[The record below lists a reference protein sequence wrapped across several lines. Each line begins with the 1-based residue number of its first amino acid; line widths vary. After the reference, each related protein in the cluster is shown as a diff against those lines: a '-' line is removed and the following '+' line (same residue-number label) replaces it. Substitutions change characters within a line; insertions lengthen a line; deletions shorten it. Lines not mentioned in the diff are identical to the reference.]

1 MKGEIERLEVEY
13 NENISKEQAK
23 YNLDTNKLKD
33 QIFENEV
40 IQKSLEKEVC
50 LFNLFIMHLTLN
62 YNIINIYKY
71 NNLVLFVIIE
81 IIFFHV

>member
-1 MKGEIERLEVEY
+1 MILQNFQQICWLIYKLIYIKLLIRLKGEIERLEVEY

-50 LFNLFIMHLTLN
+50 
-62 YNIINIYKY
+62 
-71 NNLVLFVIIE
+71 
-81 IIFFHV
+81 FFF

>member
-50 LFNLFIMHLTLN
+50 FFNLFIMHLILN

-71 NNLVLFVIIE
+71 NNLILFVIIE
-81 IIFFHV
+81 IIFFRV